1 MIILGIICAICS
13 GVLQPVL
20 AILGG
25 RITNVLLTQLPT
37 SGDFRWAGYQN
48 VYLFLGLGVFS
59 LIINFLQYLFFQ
71 TVCNRIVAQIKH
83 NYVKAIIRQN
93 AGWFDRNLSGTL
105 TTRLNE

>member
-1 MIILGIICAICS
+1 MCAICS

-25 RITNVLLTQLPT
+25 SVTGVFLTKSPT
-37 SGDFRWAGYQN
+37 SEGFRWAGYQI

-83 NYVKAIIRQN
+83 NYVKSIIRQN
-93 AGWFDRNLSGTL
+93 AEWFDRNLSGTL